1 MDNNDDLDIDI
12 DEGQDV
18 GKRSITLEMAKNRG
32 LTVARNKK
40 LKTPRT
46 KNRVRYDNALK
57 KRKGAVREVSLFIS
71 LKQVIYRIV

>member
-1 MDNNDDLDIDI
+1 M
-12 DEGQDV
+12 
-18 GKRSITLEMAKNRG
+18 EMAKNRG

-71 LKQVIYRIV
+71 LKQVI